1 MAANKFV
8 LDASVLMKWFF
19 TLEAE
24 ASLAAR
30 VKKDIETKKI
40 KAYIPRYAVIEVL
53 SVLSRTPPFN
63 GSPALTASEVREQLV
78 SRKSWFKGKLKQKR
92 LGDGE
97 LERALF
103 IVNSHGIVFYD
114 AVYIALAEKLK
125 ARLVTAD
132 YKSSV
137 RLTTRGDVI
146 ELRAYT

>member
-1 MAANKFV
+1 MAANRFV

-30 VKKDIETKKI
+30 VKQDIEAKRI

-53 SVLSRTPPFN
+53 SVLCRNPPFK
-63 GSPALTASEVREQLV
+63 GSPALAASEMRSKLV
-78 SRKSWFKGKLKQKR
+78 FRDSWFKGKLKQKR
-92 LGDGE
+92 LGDRE

-103 IVNSHGIVFYD
+103 IVNAHGVSFYD
-114 AVYIALAEKLK
+114 ALYVALAEKLS

-132 YKSSV
+132 YKASV
-137 RLTTRGDVI
+137 RLTTRSDIV
-146 ELRAYT
+146 ELRAY